1 MLLDVRGF
9 SIIGKFWRVGDF
21 APVGQV
27 LLGRPNLKIV
37 DPISFE
43 GVVGDDQV
51 QTSRLTAGS
60 RNQIQEIGNTLVSHI
75 LAHIWLDNYFFIPV
89 LALLACTQVFA

>member
-1 MLLDVRGF
+1 MLLDVRAF

-43 GVVGDDQV
+43 GVGGDHQV

-60 RNQIQEIGNTLVSHI
+60 RNQIQVIGNTLITHI
-75 LAHIWLDNYFFIPV
+75 LAHI
-89 LALLACTQVFA
+89 